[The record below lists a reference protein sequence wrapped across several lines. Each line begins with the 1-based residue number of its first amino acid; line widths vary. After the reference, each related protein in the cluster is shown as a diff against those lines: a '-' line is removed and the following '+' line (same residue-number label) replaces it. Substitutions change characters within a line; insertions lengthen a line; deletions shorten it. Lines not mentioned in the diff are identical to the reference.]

1 MWEAK
6 KWKSFKWRK
15 KIKIIISGRVRH
27 SILLNMDVV
36 FAKSCV
42 FSERR
47 DPHSLKHTFFH
58 KNQWASTL
66 RPSHIWGVK
75 LATEHRKPK
84 QSQTSS
90 FHPFLGGKK
99 SKKLYLKIM
108 ALLKTPICELIRGS
122 LKEKIPSS
130 GKTWVVFI
138 GMVTVHSHW
147 TINCHSLSLLGTK
160 KWQVGDDWSR
170 LIQGTVACHD
180 IIWEWW
186 RNTIRHYQHHGTF
199 LRDAQKW

>member
-1 MWEAK
+1 M
-6 KWKSFKWRK
+6 
-15 KIKIIISGRVRH
+15 
-27 SILLNMDVV
+27 
-36 FAKSCV
+36 
-42 FSERR
+42 
-47 DPHSLKHTFFH
+47 
-58 KNQWASTL
+58 
-66 RPSHIWGVK
+66 
-75 LATEHRKPK
+75 
-84 QSQTSS
+84 S
-90 FHPFLGGKK
+90 FHTETKPHLRSKAGNRTQKAKTKPNNFFSPFSGGKKK

-147 TINCHSLSLLGTK
+147 TINCHSLSLLVTK

-170 LIQGTVACHD
+170 FIQGTVACHD
-180 IIWEWW
+180 IIREWW
-186 RNTIRHYQHHGTF
+186 RNTIRHYQSHDTF